1 MRYTTSYTKPTTIE
15 DKAPEIRIFI
25 SSTFR
30 DMQDEREYLIKHI
43 FPELRSLCRE
53 RGVEFTEI
61 DLRWGVT
68 EEEAQQGKVVKIC
81 LDEIDRCR
89 PYFIGLLGDRYGW
102 VPSPEDVAKDTAL
115 IDEFPWILQAADDGI
130 SVTEME
136 MVYGVLDNPEFA
148 KHSYFY
154 TRDHSI
160 TKVEFQDTQET
171 AINKQNDLKNRIR
184 SSGFPMRENYT
195 SIQQLGE
202 MVRKDLLNVL
212 EEDFPIA
219 DAPSPIEQERRVHES
234 YALTRRRAY
243 IPRKEN
249 ISTLDSYTKLD
260 SQPLIITGESG
271 AGKSSLVAFWIN
283 DFKKRHPDSFII
295 THFIGA
301 GSPRSGHIG
310 IIQRVMEEIKERYNL
325 PDDIPTTPE
334 SIEKDFVNWLAKVQ
348 KEQLILVLDSLDR
361 LPAESRHLRW
371 MPNYFPPNVCG
382 FFSVAHG
389 ETLEVIEEKGFPKL
403 EVQPLNE
410 SERDSLIVA
419 YLGQFRKALSFDQR
433 LSIIEDHKSA
443 NPLFLRTLLEELR
456 IFGSFEELNN
466 KIAHYISSKDT
477 SDLFQ
482 RVLERM
488 ERDYGKDGLENLLS
502 LIWASRHGLSETE
515 LMEISGLTRL
525 ELSILLHSL
534 EYQLMR
540 HDGLLDFYHQ
550 YLERAVDER
559 YLSGESE
566 REKEKLQHLRIADF
580 FEKQD
585 TTIRKANE
593 LPWQLQITNET
604 QRLRNCL
611 KDIPMFLEFAPEE
624 KHYELLGYWRSVG
637 DLSIMEQDYIDA
649 CKKFSDSQKESMMIA
664 DINNSLS
671 NFFIL
676 NSRYKTAQVFS
687 EKAVS
692 ILESNQNTSDI
703 KTAEAIFNLGR
714 IFHFQG
720 EYEKAYPQYIRSME
734 IREKVSNSTDHE
746 YARTV
751 SHLARLS
758 QERGDLD
765 TSENL
770 YRRALELLSN
780 TVGLEHSTTAKTLNN
795 FAILLREKGKFLE
808 SEDYFTQA
816 VNIGKKCLGAEHP
829 YTNDFEMNLGQLFHI
844 VGKLDKA
851 RVIFEDVVHTY
862 EKVFGREHPETA
874 YALDNLAVLFRD
886 IGDYEKSYQLYQET
900 LAIWQNLVGNSHIN
914 TATTLN
920 NLGEVLMDLGKFEE
934 SEAHYTR
941 SYEIFTNLIG
951 KEHPYTS
958 HPIHGIGLV
967 NRKKG
972 DYSRAAE
979 FFKQAYDIRE
989 KAFGAHHET
998 LEALNDYISVVEKL
1012 DNPELL
1018 QQLTK
1023 RKGEIEN
1030 KSLSES

>member
-1 MRYTTSYTKPTTIE
+1 MY
-15 DKAPEIRIFI
+15 
-25 SSTFR
+25 
-30 DMQDEREYLIKHI
+30 
-43 FPELRSLCRE
+43 
-53 RGVEFTEI
+53 
-61 DLRWGVT
+61 
-68 EEEAQQGKVVKIC
+68 VV
-81 LDEIDRCR
+81 
-89 PYFIGLLGDRYGW
+89 
-102 VPSPEDVAKDTAL
+102 
-115 IDEFPWILQAADDGI
+115 
-130 SVTEME
+130 
-136 MVYGVLDNPEFA
+136 
-148 KHSYFY
+148 
-154 TRDHSI
+154 
-160 TKVEFQDTQET
+160 
-171 AINKQNDLKNRIR
+171 
-184 SSGFPMRENYT
+184 
-195 SIQQLGE
+195 
-202 MVRKDLLNVL
+202 
-212 EEDFPIA
+212 
-219 DAPSPIEQERRVHES
+219 
-234 YALTRRRAY
+234 
-243 IPRKEN
+243 
-249 ISTLDSYTKLD
+249 
-260 SQPLIITGESG
+260 
-271 AGKSSLVAFWIN
+271 
-283 DFKKRHPDSFII
+283 
-295 THFIGA
+295 
-301 GSPRSGHIG
+301 
-310 IIQRVMEEIKERYNL
+310 
-325 PDDIPTTPE
+325 
-334 SIEKDFVNWLAKVQ
+334 
-348 KEQLILVLDSLDR
+348 
-361 LPAESRHLRW
+361 
-371 MPNYFPPNVCG
+371 

-692 ILESNQNTSDI
+692 IQS
-703 KTAEAIFNLGR
+703 K
-714 IFHFQG
+714 H
-720 EYEKAYPQYIRSME
+720 
-734 IREKVSNSTDHE
+734 
-746 YARTV
+746 
-751 SHLARLS
+751 
-758 QERGDLD
+758 
-765 TSENL
+765 
-770 YRRALELLSN
+770 
-780 TVGLEHSTTAKTLNN
+780 
-795 FAILLREKGKFLE
+795 
-808 SEDYFTQA
+808 
-816 VNIGKKCLGAEHP
+816 
-829 YTNDFEMNLGQLFHI
+829 
-844 VGKLDKA
+844 
-851 RVIFEDVVHTY
+851 
-862 EKVFGREHPETA
+862 
-874 YALDNLAVLFRD
+874 
-886 IGDYEKSYQLYQET
+886 
-900 LAIWQNLVGNSHIN
+900 
-914 TATTLN
+914 
-920 NLGEVLMDLGKFEE
+920 
-934 SEAHYTR
+934 
-941 SYEIFTNLIG
+941 
-951 KEHPYTS
+951 
-958 HPIHGIGLV
+958 
-967 NRKKG
+967 
-972 DYSRAAE
+972 
-979 FFKQAYDIRE
+979 
-989 KAFGAHHET
+989 
-998 LEALNDYISVVEKL
+998 
-1012 DNPELL
+1012 
-1018 QQLTK
+1018 K
-1023 RKGEIEN
+1023 RHKN
-1030 KSLSES
+1030 C